1 MPVVDVEPAVLRS
14 FQSPSNGGLPS
25 KSGLTYSHRPSTPS
39 VDEKQVD
46 STTLSPGF
54 GSVSNELIR
63 VGPTISTPAASPV
76 SISSLTKRP
85 DSAPV
90 LKGVLSSRP
99 RIIIRLT
106 SVDGLE
112 LNLTSPRQENL
123 LQPPD
128 DDPTGPVRPVRCG
141 AARPQ
146 HQQAVP
152 LIPRKSRQFHPQ
164 FVLFLFGE
172 SKKDNGGNFLSKVM
186 RLFFSLDGSMFSRG
200 TGEKTF
206 LSAWPWR
213 AEKNAEGKVTLRPS
227 DRRGEMKIA
236 KKSKSRIMTRHSH
249 THTHT
254 DTVRACSI
262 EWNQYFSVLWWK
274 ELASPVKV
282 DSALSRALVINV
294 LWLARVAKVFFEYIV
309 LCVEVRDSASRRFS
323 FLRLNL
329 FSRCWLSCKIEK
341 KETKSNK

>member
-164 FVLFLFGE
+164 FVLFLFWG
-172 SKKDNGGNFLSKVM
+172 KKERQWRKLSFQSDATLFLARWV
-186 RLFFSLDGSMFSRG
+186 
-200 TGEKTF
+200 
-206 LSAWPWR
+206 
-213 AEKNAEGKVTLRPS
+213 NV
-227 DRRGEMKIA
+227 
-236 KKSKSRIMTRHSH
+236 
-249 THTHT
+249 
-254 DTVRACSI
+254 
-262 EWNQYFSVLWWK
+262 
-274 ELASPVKV
+274 
-282 DSALSRALVINV
+282 LSRDGREN
-294 LWLARVAKVFFEYIV
+294 
-309 LCVEVRDSASRRFS
+309 FS
-323 FLRLNL
+323 FGVAVTGG
-329 FSRCWLSCKIEK
+329 K
-341 KETKSNK
+341 KCGRKSYSTTIR

>member
-1 MPVVDVEPAVLRS
+1 MPVCVQRTRNVSDEFLFLVDFIAFSLLFDFSCRTDGTEETSEGSLDGRISVIRGSGAVNRQRKDADQLTKSERRRHHPSMPVVDVEPAVLRS

-164 FVLFLFGE
+164 FVLFLFWG
-172 SKKDNGGNFLSKVM
+172 KKERQWRKLSFQSDATLFLARWV
-186 RLFFSLDGSMFSRG
+186 
-200 TGEKTF
+200 
-206 LSAWPWR
+206 
-213 AEKNAEGKVTLRPS
+213 NV
-227 DRRGEMKIA
+227 
-236 KKSKSRIMTRHSH
+236 
-249 THTHT
+249 
-254 DTVRACSI
+254 
-262 EWNQYFSVLWWK
+262 
-274 ELASPVKV
+274 
-282 DSALSRALVINV
+282 LSRDGREN
-294 LWLARVAKVFFEYIV
+294 
-309 LCVEVRDSASRRFS
+309 FS
-323 FLRLNL
+323 FGVAVTGG
-329 FSRCWLSCKIEK
+329 K
-341 KETKSNK
+341 KCGRKSYSTTIR